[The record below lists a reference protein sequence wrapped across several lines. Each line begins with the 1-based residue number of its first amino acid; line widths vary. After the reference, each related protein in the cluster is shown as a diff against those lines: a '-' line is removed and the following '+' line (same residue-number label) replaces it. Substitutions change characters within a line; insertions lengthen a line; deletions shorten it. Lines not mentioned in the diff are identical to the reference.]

1 MPIRDMINMTKEQI
15 ENQRLGIRNMPPFP
29 TGLVTVGKGKEAN
42 IITVALIHVFSFDPP
57 LIGIG
62 ISPNRHSHRLL
73 IKEDEFVV
81 NIPGKDLMKEIMGC
95 GTVSGS
101 KVDKFEVHKL
111 DKIDS
116 QVVKTPS
123 IGQCKVS
130 FECKKTDV
138 FTTGDHDWFIGEVVM
153 TMIEKDYKRDDG
165 VLYWAGEFRSPGKV
179 IKHK

>member
-1 MPIRDMINMTKEQI
+1 MVMNMTKEKV
-15 ENQRLGIRNMPPFP
+15 ENQRLGLRNMPPFP
-29 TGLVTVGKGKEAN
+29 TGLITVGKGKEAN
-42 IITVALIHVFSFDPP
+42 IITVTLIHVFSFDPP

-62 ISPNRHSHRLL
+62 ISPNRHSHALL
-73 IKEDEFVV
+73 MKEDEFVV

-101 KVDKFEVHKL
+101 KVDKFELYELEKT
-111 DKIDS
+111 DS
-116 QVVKTPS
+116 QVVECPS
-123 IGQCKVS
+123 IGQCKVC
-130 FECKKTDV
+130 FECRKTDV

-153 TMIEKDYKRDDG
+153 TMVEKGYKRDDG